1 MNLINTLILAEDNQE
16 SRDKLTGLFQRND
29 ILVLIIFG
37 NDPSVNDIVGKAD
50 VIASQVIAG
59 ISRKVVWMQD
69 LAMLSF
75 LKKLIT
81 DGTAVKID
89 MIDPTIHVGLSIS
102 PDHILSFLIP
112 KNPVPDNIRINLAF
126 LNAGK
131 SHK

>member
-1 MNLINTLILAEDNQE
+1 MNLINTLILAGDNQE

-37 NDPSVNDIVGKAD
+37 NDPSVEDIVGRAD
-50 VIASQVIAG
+50 IIASQVIAG

-75 LKKLIT
+75 VKTLIT
-81 DGTAVKID
+81 DGTTIKVD
-89 MIDPTIHVGLSIS
+89 MIDPTIHAGLSIS
-102 PDHILSFLIP
+102 PDHVLSFLIH
-112 KNPVPDNIRINLAF
+112 KSPVPDNIHINLAF

-131 SHK
+131 K